1 MFTQFICK
9 IVRALDQKLGRS
21 NPAGTMIRD
30 FDVTE
35 IDSRV
40 PFPSSLSCNA
50 VQNKDQIITE
60 FPLTGRDYSN
70 SSTSCPLIRR

>member
-1 MFTQFICK
+1 MAYINENRSTTHGKSMPNIFLTVKIFHGNKNSLMFTQFICK

-35 IDSRV
+35 ID
-40 PFPSSLSCNA
+40 P
-50 VQNKDQIITE
+50 
-60 FPLTGRDYSN
+60 
-70 SSTSCPLIRR
+70 